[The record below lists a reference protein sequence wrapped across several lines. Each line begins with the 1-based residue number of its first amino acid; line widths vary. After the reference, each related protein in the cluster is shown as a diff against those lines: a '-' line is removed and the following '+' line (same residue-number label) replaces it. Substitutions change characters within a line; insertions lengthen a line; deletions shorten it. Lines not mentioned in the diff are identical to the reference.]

1 MFIRP
6 DNRPANVPRPV
17 TITPN
22 YLSHPEGS
30 ALIQVGNTKVLCT
43 ATVEERVPPFR
54 RGTGEGWITAE
65 YSMIP
70 RATPTRNQRP
80 VDGRATPGRSKEIQ
94 RLIGRSLRSVINL
107 PALGERTL
115 IIDCDVI
122 QAAGGTRTAAIT
134 GSYVALHQACT
145 GLMRKRSLKTF
156 PITNQLAAIS
166 TGVVFNEVLLDLCY
180 EEDASAAVDFN
191 VVMDGNL
198 DIIEI
203 QGTAEQEP
211 FSTQT
216 LQSLLESATI
226 GIKEMFTAQ
235 KRAIEILDSH

>member
-1 MFIRP
+1 M
-6 DNRPANVPRPV
+6 
-17 TITPN
+17 
-22 YLSHPEGS
+22 
-30 ALIQVGNTKVLCT
+30 
-43 ATVEERVPPFR
+43 
-54 RGTGEGWITAE
+54 
-65 YSMIP
+65 
-70 RATPTRNQRP
+70 
-80 VDGRATPGRSKEIQ
+80 
-94 RLIGRSLRSVINL
+94 
-107 PALGERTL
+107 
-115 IIDCDVI
+115 
-122 QAAGGTRTAAIT
+122 
-134 GSYVALHQACT
+134 
-145 GLMRKRSLKTF
+145 
-156 PITNQLAAIS
+156 
-166 TGVVFNEVLLDLCY
+166 FNEVLLDLCY

>member
-1 MFIRP
+1 M
-6 DNRPANVPRPV
+6 
-17 TITPN
+17 
-22 YLSHPEGS
+22 
-30 ALIQVGNTKVLCT
+30 
-43 ATVEERVPPFR
+43 
-54 RGTGEGWITAE
+54 
-65 YSMIP
+65 
-70 RATPTRNQRP
+70 
-80 VDGRATPGRSKEIQ
+80 
-94 RLIGRSLRSVINL
+94 INL

-122 QAAGGTRTAAIT
+122 QADGGTRTAAIT

-156 PITNQLAAIS
+156 PITIQLAAIS

-235 KRAIEILDSH
+235 KRAIESLDSH

>member
-1 MFIRP
+1 MRKN
-6 DNRPANVPRPV
+6 NRKFDQARNLSIVPNFQKNA
-17 TITPN
+17 I
-22 YLSHPEGS
+22 GS
-30 ALIQVGNTKVLCT
+30 VLIKFEDTQVICSNNISNNIPRWLLNKNQ
-43 ATVEERVPPFR
+43 
-54 RGTGEGWITAE
+54 GWITAE

-70 RATPTRNQRP
+70 RATPTRTQRP
-80 VDGRATPGRSKEIQ
+80 VDGRTTPGRSKEIQ

-122 QAAGGTRTAAIT
+122 QAEGGTRTAAIT